1 MITPQFLLRVSS
13 AQSVCSYLD
22 FEETELCRALM
33 IGRLLG
39 AFDATKENFAS
50 NANHFAWCGVLE
62 EGHQL

>member
-1 MITPQFLLRVSS
+1 MITPQFLLRVSLC
-13 AQSVCSYLD
+13 AATLT

-50 NANHFAWCGVLE
+50 NANHLAWCGVLE